1 MKKFIPVNEP
11 LLDGNELKYVSDC
24 INSGWI
30 SSEGP
35 FVNRFENEFA
45 NYIGKKYA
53 VAVSN
58 GTAAIDISIES
69 LNLKPGDE
77 VILPAFTIISCVN
90 QILRAGAKPI
100 FIDSDLETWNIVVEQ
115 ISNSISNKTKAIM
128 VVHIYGLPVDL
139 DPIISICKKHNLVL
153 IEDTAE
159 VIGQTYK
166 GKMCGSFG
174 DISTFSFYPNKHIT
188 TGEGGMI
195 LTDSEEVYNKLK
207 KLKNLYFSENPD
219 ERFIHQELGW
229 NCRMTNIQA
238 AIGVAQ
244 LETIEIKLQK
254 KRLIG
259 KWYNDRLKN
268 INGVQLPIAKTDYAD
283 NIYWVYAILLDEKY
297 GEAKKIR
304 KSLELQGIGTRPFF
318 YPLNRQPIV
327 NKYGFSDENCK
338 NAFMMYKQGL
348 YLPSGLNLSN
358 DQVNDVCDNLIITLK
373 EIILL

>member
-24 INSGWI
+24 IISGWI

-58 GTAAIDISIES
+58 GTAAIDISIEA

-90 QILRAGAKPI
+90 QILRVGAKPI
-100 FIDSDLETWNIVVEQ
+100 FIDADLETWNIVVEQ
-115 ISNSISNKTKAIM
+115 ISNKISNKTKAIM

-139 DPIISICKKHNLVL
+139 DPIISICKKNNITL

-166 GKMCGSFG
+166 SKMCGSFG

-195 LTDSEEVYNKLK
+195 LTDNEEVYFKLK

-219 ERFIHQELGW
+219 ERFIHKELGW

-244 LETIEIKLQK
+244 LECIDAKLHK
-254 KRLIG
+254 KRQIG
-259 KWYNDRLKN
+259 EWYNDRLKN
-268 INGVQLPIAKTDYAD
+268 VHGIQLPLAKTDYAE
-283 NIYWVYAILLDEKY
+283 NIYWVYGILVDKNY
-297 GEAKKIR
+297 GEAKEVR
-304 KSLELQGIGTRPFF
+304 KSLELKGIGTRPFF

-327 NKYGFSDENCK
+327 NRYGFSDENCE
-338 NAFMMYKQGL
+338 NAFRMYKQGL
-348 YLPSGLNLSN
+348 YLPSGLNLSVHQV
-358 DQVNDVCDNLIITLK
+358 DQVCINLLATLD
-373 EIILL
+373 ELRSL

>member
-128 VVHIYGLPVDL
+128 VVHIYGLPVNL

-244 LETIEIKLQK
+244 LETIDTKLQK

-268 INGVQLPIAKTDYAD
+268 INGVHLPIAKTDYAD

-327 NKYGFSDENCK
+327 NKYGFADENCK

-348 YLPSGLNLSN
+348 YLPSGLNLSI

>member
-139 DPIISICKKHNLVL
+139 DPIISICKKHNLAL

-195 LTDSEEVYNKLK
+195 LTDSEEVYNNLK

-244 LETIEIKLQK
+244 LETIDAKLQK

-268 INGVQLPIAKTDYAD
+268 INGIQLPIAKTDYAD
-283 NIYWVYAILLDEKY
+283 NIYWVYAILLDENF
-297 GEAKKIR
+297 GEAKKVR

-318 YPLNRQPIV
+318 FPLNRQPIV
-327 NKYGFSDENCK
+327 NKYGFADENCK
-338 NAFMMYKQGL
+338 NAFRMYKQGL
-348 YLPSGLNLSN
+348 YLPSGLNLTI
-358 DQVNDVCDNLIITLK
+358 DQVNDVCDNLLITLK
-373 EIILL
+373 ELILL